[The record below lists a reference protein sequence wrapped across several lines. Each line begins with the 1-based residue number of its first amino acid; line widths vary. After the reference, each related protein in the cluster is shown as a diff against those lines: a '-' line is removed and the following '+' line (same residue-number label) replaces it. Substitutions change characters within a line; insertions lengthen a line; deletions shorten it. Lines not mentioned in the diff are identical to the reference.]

1 MIGWN
6 WVIATL
12 MAIAGIAS
20 LVIGYTAAEPHENI
34 YAGTIFLEQ
43 EECFKQTVSQPWVI
57 YSKLEPICKSM
68 PSCIDNYCWDN
79 STCLC
84 ELGTKQC
91 TNDMKFKVITKNE
104 PGRFPFG
111 EQEESV
117 PAPQLM
123 LTIAGATFLALA
135 PLVGFTLKDKY
146 DG

>member
-1 MIGWN
+1 MTSWN
-6 WVIATL
+6 WFIATL

-20 LVIGYTAAEPHENI
+20 LVIGFTAAEPHEDI
-34 YAGTIFLEQ
+34 YTGIICPEQ
-43 EECFKQTVSQPWVI
+43 EECFKQATSQPWVI

-68 PSCIDNYCWDN
+68 PDCINNYCWGN

-91 TNDMKFKVITKNE
+91 TNDMKFKVITKRE
-104 PGRFPFG
+104 SSQFPFG

-123 LTIAGATFLALA
+123 LIIAGIASLTLALF
-135 PLVGFTLKDKY
+135 VGLTLREKL